1 MTPLLQQAG
10 LGPTLA
16 ACVDRPACPH
26 GRMDTGHPGPLS
38 AGTSVGHPA
47 FLAVTPLQSPVE
59 GAPCCGEHSI
69 AGESGSTNLT
79 RGLDPSDEF
88 QAPFPAPSLLL
99 DQLRRQRPKL
109 QSSSRGHSQVST
121 ARLPVVPRWPSGS
134 APAPRVGGGGAAAGS
149 PDPFQ
154 DTPSPRPGSRT
165 TPPPPLPARRL

>member
-1 MTPLLQQAG
+1 MATRHWTPRASAAG
-10 LGPTLA
+10 S
-16 ACVDRPACPH
+16 
-26 GRMDTGHPGPLS
+26 LS

-59 GAPCCGEHSI
+59 GAPCCRERSI
-69 AGESGSTNLT
+69 AGESRSTNLT
-79 RGLDPSDEF
+79 RGLDPFDEF

-121 ARLPVVPRWPSGS
+121 ARLLVAPRCPSGS
-134 APAPRVGGGGAAAGS
+134 AHAPRVGGGGAVAGS
-149 PDPFQ
+149 PDPSQ
-154 DTPSPRPGSRT
+154 DTPSSPPPTPPPGSRT

>member
-1 MTPLLQQAG
+1 MTPLLPASRP
-10 LGPTLA
+10 GPNPGSLCRQTCL
-16 ACVDRPACPH
+16 PAWPH
-26 GRMDTGHPGPLS
+26 DTGHPGLLS

-121 ARLPVVPRWPSGS
+121 ARLPVAPRWPSGS

-149 PDPFQ
+149 PDPSQ